1 MESFKDKM
9 KFGIFNNESYYGY
22 GSKELKSGVCKYYR
36 REMFD
41 KFEWCVMEMMSFGI
55 DEKGKS
61 LVSNIINR
69 LKILIMEELV
79 VDEFEVI
86 SKCVLLFEKIDKS
99 DVFIE
104 KVSLIKKICDL
115 VKECR
120 KGRIVSYINNWWRFN
135 KLEESE
141 YDGVVLKKVLKY
153 KKKGD
158 SDRLLVLGE
167 KMIEFIENKEEKIF
181 DVFNKMY
188 DLEDKEGSRYRRK
201 DGIYLYIEILESVF
215 CKDENRKRIFNF
227 VLDRFNKKEMKE
239 RVSFGIW
246 FGLMVIN
253 KNIDMNIEYKYEKES
268 EEEVMKYLI
277 KEREYIEVNEDF
289 VVNDW
294 HVDKKFGLGK
304 FGRVG
309 SYVVNE
315 DLSLL
320 GENGEKY
327 KNFYILKKEEMDEK
341 KGEEKKNK
349 EKKKNDKEKKE
360 GGEKKEKKKRKELN
374 IKLFDFV
381 DFDENFRVIKVID
394 EGVCGMKKCCIIV
407 EGVKDNK
414 KYILKEYGKSMN
426 YGIDYLIVDSL
437 KGLFDLKD
445 MSMKIIK
452 SNKYLD
458 IVDKNIRSYVG
469 NWVFNDDKEV
479 YYCLM
484 DFYDN
489 IGDLGKNKDVLKNE
503 KILEE
508 MLKIRLFDGLFRSSD
523 NILRNIL
530 VLKDGNG
537 LLSIDEGDLFGKRG
551 KVFNI
556 NDWCRKS
563 DWCKKNCGKLIDK
576 WLYGDNKD
584 EKKNIIIEKLKEF
597 GFENNVEEFENR
609 YDNYIDIVC
618 SEFN

>member
-1 MESFKDKM
+1 M

-22 GSKELKSGVCKYYR
+22 SSKELKSGVCKYYR

-55 DEKGKS
+55 DERGKS

-86 SKCVLLFEKIDKS
+86 SKCILLFEKIDKS
-99 DVFIE
+99 EVFIE
-104 KVSLIKKICDL
+104 KVSLVKKICDL
-115 VKECR
+115 VKGCR
-120 KGRIVSYINNWWRFN
+120 KGRIVSYMNNWWRFN

-141 YDGVVLKKVLKY
+141 YEGVVLKKVLKY

-158 SDRLLVLGE
+158 SKRLLVFGE
-167 KMIEFIENKEEKIF
+167 KLIEFIEKKEEKIF

-188 DLEDKEGSRYRRK
+188 ELEDKEGSRYRRK
-201 DGIYLYIEILESVF
+201 DGIYLYMEILESVF

-239 RVSFGIW
+239 RVSFGVW
-246 FGLMVIN
+246 FGLMVIK
-253 KNIDMNIEYKYEKES
+253 KNINMDIECKYEKES

-277 KEREYIEVNEDF
+277 KERKYIEVNEDF

-320 GENGEKY
+320 DENGEKY

-341 KGEEKKNK
+341 G
-349 EKKKNDKEKKE
+349 EKKKEVKKKE
-360 GGEKKEKKKRKELN
+360 GGEKKKRKEIN
-374 IKLFDFV
+374 MKLFDFV

-394 EGVCGMKKCCIIV
+394 EGVCGMKKCCILV

-414 KYILKEYGKSMN
+414 KYILKEFGKSMN

-437 KGLFDLKD
+437 KGMFGLKD
-445 MSMKIIK
+445 MNMKIIK

-458 IVDKNIRSYVG
+458 IVDKNIKSYVG

-479 YYCLM
+479 CYCLM

-489 IGDLGKNKDVLKNE
+489 IGDLGKNKDVLKKE
-503 KILEE
+503 EILEE

-537 LLSIDEGDLFGKRG
+537 LLSIDEGDLFGKRE
-551 KVFNI
+551 KIFNS
-556 NDWCRKS
+556 NDWCKKS
-563 DWCKKNCGKLIDK
+563 EWCKKNCRKLIEE
-576 WLYGDNKD
+576 WLYGYNKD

-597 GFENNVEEFENR
+597 GFENNVVEFERR
-609 YDNYIDIVC
+609 YENYIDIVC
-618 SEFN
+618 SEFM